1 MSLSTKCLE
10 GVEEGEKVLLCLLL
24 GFLYVVVGWVF
35 FFCLFVFNLCF
46 GYLLLLGV
54 FLGGWVF
61 FWRGGGGGGNELLFT
76 HVICCATFC
85 SGKEEK

>member
-24 GFLYVVVGWVF
+24 GFLYVVVDWVF
-35 FFCLFVFNLCF
+35 FFGLFVFNLCF

-54 FLGGWVF
+54 FLGGWGFV
-61 FWRGGGGGGNELLFT
+61 WQGGG
-76 HVICCATFC
+76 
-85 SGKEEK
+85 K